1 MVGVANSLSAFRR
14 SFREE
19 FLPPGYDSRAQRELE
34 RRTQHPEG
42 LVEYIRAM
50 QELFN
55 RAAKAAPESER
66 VARIIRQSHPRYHV
80 YLQGRRFESVEDLVR
95 AARGV
100 QDMIL
105 ASVDYRPPPPATEAL
120 EPSCAWSPPARTALE
135 RTPPTHRPPERV
147 GAYAYMPRAL
157 DILECTRDGDGRLG
171 AASPAGVSVS
181 LNSRPREAPG
191 AWDWSPQGPH
201 LGGSPLRVP
210 RNPERG
216 RLQFPDSERWLHDPR
231 RDLWPEGPSVSREA
245 AGSVGTIRR
254 IREAA
259 CDVGVNGAT
268 WEPSGRM
275 TPASTADS
283 VATSAASV
291 HNNGPV
297 SSRTR
302 ETNEARG

>member
-1 MVGVANSLSAFRR
+1 
-14 SFREE
+14 
-19 FLPPGYDSRAQRELE
+19 
-34 RRTQHPEG
+34 
-42 LVEYIRAM
+42 M

-55 RAAKAAPESER
+55 RAANAAPESER

-80 YLQGRRFESVEDLVR
+80 YLQGRRFDSVEYLAR

-105 ASVDYRPPPPATEAL
+105 ASVDYQPPPPATEAL

-157 DILECTRDGDGRLG
+157 DTLECTRDGNGRLG

-181 LNSRPREAPG
+181 LNSRPSEAPG

-201 LGGSPLRVP
+201 LGGSPPRVP

-216 RLQFPDSERWLHDPR
+216 RLQSPDGESRPPDHL
-231 RDLWPEGPSVSREA
+231 RDLQMAERLQRQPRDGWQRENEPLWSREA
-245 AGSVGTIRR
+245 AGDG
-254 IREAA
+254 
-259 CDVGVNGAT
+259 GGNGAT
-268 WEPSGRM
+268 WEPSGRT
-275 TPASTADS
+275 TPATTGDS
-283 VATSAASV
+283 VDTFAGSA
-291 HNNGPV
+291 HNGGPV
-297 SSRTR
+297 SSESCLTR
-302 ETNEARG
+302 ETEAARG